1 MGEVYKAVDPTLGRT
16 VAVKIV
22 RTDSHDSKYLQRLLR
37 EAQAYGRL
45 KHSNIVTVYEAR
57 EADGLLYIAMEYLDG
72 SSLSAAMDQGQLSFG
87 AKISVLVQIL
97 GALQYAH
104 SQGIVHRD
112 IKPSNVHLL
121 TDGSVKLLDFGL
133 ARVMRAQTLTATD
146 TVLGTPHYASPE
158 QLKGEDID
166 GRTDVYSTGVLA
178 YEMFTHRRPFDGNSI
193 GTIVA
198 KVLSEPAPPLETE
211 WSRTFPEIERIV
223 HRAMAKSVQDRF
235 ATAEDMKNALTAFLG
250 SSDAAI
256 RTTQEALAVRE
267 RHSVSEA
274 KTLLQT
280 RRQEE
285 ALALLEQTVRLNPEA
300 REARTLLVAATA
312 DPQPDSKPVP
322 KEAPSPPPAGPPSAT
337 AQLPPL
343 AKPPSSPPPA
353 LATPRA
359 APALPPPKPPMPEP
373 ADTRSRGR
381 LVSWLGAASVLV
393 ALGIFAA
400 VLGARWIRSAT
411 TTEPPKSSA
420 PAGAV
425 VPPAAVDTRPDSAP
439 AVATPGR
446 TAAGGQGPAA
456 PPASGPPSRPGS
468 AGRVAGGGRSQ
479 ATVDA
484 RSVYIDAR
492 ATDAALN
499 TELVN
504 ALTARGMKT
513 VTSAARARLEISVR
527 IQVSTRP
534 APVGGTSALTAD
546 YTATMQ
552 MRDTVTGTRQTRSFD
567 GHALDFGEPV
577 VRQAAYRRAAE
588 QLAEAIDSA
597 VRE

>member
-22 RTDSHDSKYLQRLLR
+22 RTDSHDTKYFQRLLR

-57 EADGLLYIAMEYLDG
+57 ESEGLLYIAMEYLEG
-72 SSLSAAMDQGQLSFG
+72 NSLAAAMDQGQLSFG

-97 GALQYAH
+97 GALHYAH
-104 SQGIVHRD
+104 GQGIVHRD

-133 ARVMRAQTLTATD
+133 ARVMRAEALTATD

-158 QLKGEDID
+158 QLKGEEID

-178 YEMFTHRRPFDGNSI
+178 YELFTHRRPFDGNSI

-223 HRAMAKSVQDRF
+223 HRAMAKLVTDRF

-267 RHSVSEA
+267 RLSVSEA
-274 KTLLQT
+274 RTLLQT

-285 ALALLEQTVRLNPEA
+285 ALVLLEKTVRLNPEA
-300 REARTLLVAATA
+300 REARTMLVAATA
-312 DPQPDSKPVP
+312 DPQPDPKPVRQ
-322 KEAPSPPPAGPPSAT
+322 EAPPPPSARPPSAT

-343 AKPPSSPPPA
+343 AKPPSTAPPPSVKPPTA
-353 LATPRA
+353 SA
-359 APALPPPKPPMPEP
+359 PPPKAATPAP
-373 ADTRSRGR
+373 ADSRPRGR
-381 LVSWLGAASVLV
+381 LVSWLGAASVVV

-400 VLGARWIRSAT
+400 VIGARWIRSGT
-411 TTEPPKSSA
+411 TTEQSTSSA
-420 PAGAV
+420 SGSVV
-425 VPPAAVDTRPDSAP
+425 VPSPAVDTRPENAP
-439 AVATPGR
+439 SGTTPRG

-456 PPASGPPSRPGS
+456 PPTGGPPSRSG
-468 AGRVAGGGRSQ
+468 GGTRVAGGGRAQ

-484 RSVYIDAR
+484 RSVYIDASR
-492 ATDAALN
+492 TDAALN
-499 TELVN
+499 SELVN
-504 ALTARGMKT
+504 ALTARGLKT

-546 YTATMQ
+546 YTATLQ